1 MLQLLAQS
9 PALLVGLA
17 LLLGLVVG
25 SFLNVVIYRLPI
37 MLERQWRQQCA
48 ELDGAAPAAP
58 AAERFDLIAPRS
70 ACPAC
75 KAPIHAWQNVPLVS
89 WLALRGRCAKCG
101 TPISIRYPLIEMLTA
116 ALTALVA
123 WHYGPTSS
131 AAAGIIISWFL
142 VALTFIDLDH
152 QLLPD
157 SLTLP
162 LLWLG
167 LVASTVW
174 HAAPGAA
181 VPVAPAAA
189 VLGAAC
195 GYLSLWSVYHVFRR
209 LTGKEG
215 MGYGD
220 FKLLGALGAWLGWQ
234 MLLPMI
240 LAAAAVGAL
249 IGVVLIVS
257 GRHGRAVPIPFG
269 PFLAAA
275 GWLAMMW
282 GPQWVHLYFG
292 LYGH

>member
-48 ELDGAAPAAP
+48 ELDGAAPTAT

-75 KAPIHAWQNVPLVS
+75 KAPIHAWQNVPLLS
-89 WLALRGRCAKCG
+89 WLMLRGRCAKCG
-101 TPISIRYPLIEMLTA
+101 TPISIRYPLSRLLTA
-116 ALTALVA
+116 TLTALVA
-123 WHYGPTSS
+123 WHFGPTSS

-167 LVASTVW
+167 LAGEHRAGTRHRARRCRW
-174 HAAPGAA
+174 HRLRRCSAR
-181 VPVAPAAA
+181 PAA
-189 VLGAAC
+189 
-195 GYLSLWSVYHVFRR
+195 
-209 LTGKEG
+209 T
-215 MGYGD
+215 
-220 FKLLGALGAWLGWQ
+220 
-234 MLLPMI
+234 
-240 LAAAAVGAL
+240 
-249 IGVVLIVS
+249 
-257 GRHGRAVPIPFG
+257 
-269 PFLAAA
+269 
-275 GWLAMMW
+275 
-282 GPQWVHLYFG
+282 
-292 LYGH
+292 